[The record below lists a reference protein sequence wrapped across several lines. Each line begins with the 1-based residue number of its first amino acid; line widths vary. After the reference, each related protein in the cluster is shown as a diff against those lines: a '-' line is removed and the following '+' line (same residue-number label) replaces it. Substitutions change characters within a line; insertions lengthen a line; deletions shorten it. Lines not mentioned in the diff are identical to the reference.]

1 MPACPTCAST
11 HTVKNGR
18 IHNGKQRFKCHGC
31 GRQFVE
37 QPTKKVIDQATRDL
51 IDRLLLE
58 RISLAGIA
66 RAVQVSE
73 QWLQTYVNEKYA
85 GVPRQ
90 VQVAAK
96 KRGS

>member
-1 MPACPTCAST
+1 MPACPNCSSSRS
-11 HTVKNGR
+11 VKNGR
-18 IHNGKQRFKCHGC
+18 IHNGKQRFLCHEC

-37 QPTKKVIDQATRDL
+37 HPRKKMIDGATREL

-85 GVPRQ
+85 SVPRQ
-90 VQVAAK
+90 VHVSTK
-96 KRGS
+96 KRGD